1 MKRLFLKLAIV
12 AASAF
17 ALAACTT
24 APAKPEPAPQ
34 PVTKKTLAEMEYEL
48 RMKEIDAQTAREER
62 SQKALI
68 KFAAE
73 SDNDFAKGVVAG
85 LLGARQGGAPAEAP
99 RRSLMDSQAQA
110 DAIELKKLEIADRN
124 SGWNRFFQVYDRA
137 ERLVLFSQ
145 GLKFR
150 KFEINT
156 ANSQERYR
164 LDTVRGAQADGF
176 AAGSGA
182 TLGGVSAGAST
193 TLGGITAGANAAAI
207 GARAVL
213 PPPATEPAAEP
224 STETPAE

>member
-1 MKRLFLKLAIV
+1 MKRLILKLALV

-17 ALAACTT
+17 ALAACSSTPT
-24 APAKPEPAPQ
+24 QPEPAPQ
-34 PVTKKTLAEMEYEL
+34 PVPKKTLAEMEYEL

-73 SDNDFAKGVVAG
+73 SDSDFAKGVVAG
-85 LLGARQGGAPAEAP
+85 LLGGRQASAPAEAP
-99 RRSLMDSQAQA
+99 RRSLLDSQVQA
-110 DAIELKKLEIADRN
+110 DAIELKKMEISDRN
-124 SGWNRFFQVYDRA
+124 SGWNRFLQAYDRV
-137 ERLVLFSQ
+137 ERAVFFTQ

-156 ANSQERYR
+156 ANDQERYR

-182 TLGGVSAGAST
+182 TLGGVTAGHNT
-193 TLGGITAGANAAAI
+193 TLSGFAAARQP
-207 GARAVL
+207 APTA
-213 PPPATEPAAEP
+213 PPADDTAP
-224 STETPAE
+224 ETPAE